1 MTKPYI
7 QVKGVSRRFGEKSV
21 LHDIDLDIQFGEF
34 VAVVGKSGSGKS
46 TLLRLLAGL
55 DNPDTGEIIVDARE
69 LRGLNQDARVMFQDA
84 RLLPWKRVLQNVGL
98 GLQKD
103 WTGAALEVLRQVQ
116 LIDRTHDWTTILSGG
131 EKQRVALA
139 RALVRRPPL
148 LLLDEPLGALDALTR
163 IEMQELIENLWH
175 QHGFTALLIT
185 HDVEEA
191 VALADR
197 VLLLQDGGIA
207 LDLKIDLPRP
217 RRRGS
222 VEFAQL
228 SEYLLQR
235 VLNKEIEPVKEK
247 VTFKFYRAWI

>member
-7 QVKGVSRRFGEKSV
+7 QVKGVSRHFGEKSV

-46 TLLRLLAGL
+46 TILRLLAGL
-55 DNPDTGEIIVDARE
+55 DSPDKGTITVDARE
-69 LRGLNQDARVMFQDA
+69 LRGLNDDARVMFQDA

-98 GLQKD
+98 GLQQD

-116 LIDRTHDWTTILSGG
+116 LIDRAHDWTTILSGG

-163 IEMQELIENLWH
+163 IEMQGLIENLWQ
-175 QHGFTALLIT
+175 QHGFTAFLIT

-191 VALADR
+191 IALADR

-217 RRRGS
+217 RRRGT

-235 VLNKEIEPVKEK
+235 VLNKESKKQKEL
-247 VTFKFYRAWI
+247 VEV